1 VFSPTDLATSTCIT
15 QRVLQSFTLKCS
27 FHLVGAS
34 NRLISTAA
42 GTSPG
47 AARAELLRMRRN
59 SVQRAVCC
67 TSFGVLGVLCC
78 FMTDLRALGGTA
90 RQGLPMSS
98 CETVNRTV
106 LPAPQRRAGRR
117 FSVRFY

>member
-78 FMTDLRALGGTA
+78 FMTDLRARPVLLGARRVSGTGCPGSDRCGPIVA
-90 RQGLPMSS
+90 ALQASK
-98 CETVNRTV
+98 TDQ
-106 LPAPQRRAGRR
+106 AQ
-117 FSVRFY
+117 